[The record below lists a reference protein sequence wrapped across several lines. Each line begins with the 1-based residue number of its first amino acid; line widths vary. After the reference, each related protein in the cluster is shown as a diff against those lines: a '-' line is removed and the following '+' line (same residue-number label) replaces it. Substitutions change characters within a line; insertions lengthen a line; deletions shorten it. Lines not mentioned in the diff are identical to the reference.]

1 MHVWQASRIEHGW
14 TKGLLVAPKPTD
26 RMQVTVGGETFSID
40 DFELGELEWAED
52 QISMDLDDATS
63 MKQALCFVAI
73 VKRRE
78 NPSYTLDDARKE
90 KLTVFDAPPP
100 PKNGTPAR
108 PTKAARA
115 ASGRGKSGG
124 TS

>member
-1 MHVWQASRIEHGW
+1 M
-14 TKGLLVAPKPTD
+14 APKPTD
-26 RMQVTVGGETFSID
+26 TMQVTVGGDTFSID

-52 QISMDLDDATS
+52 QIGMDIDEATS

-73 VKRRE
+73 VKRRH
-78 NPSYTLDDARKE
+78 NPGYTIDDARKE
-90 KLTVFDAPPP
+90 KLTVFDAPPQQ
-100 PKNGTPAR
+100 KNGTPAR

-115 ASGRGKSGG
+115 ASGHGKSGA

>member
-1 MHVWQASRIEHGW
+1 M
-14 TKGLLVAPKPTD
+14 APKPTD

-52 QISMDLDDATS
+52 QIGMDLDDATS

-78 NPSYTLDDARKE
+78 NPGYTMDDARKE
-90 KLTVFDAPPP
+90 KLTVFDAPEQAE
-100 PKNGTPAR
+100 NGTPGR

-115 ASGRGKSGG
+115 ASGRGKSGV